1 MTGESLR
8 SIEDI
13 ISAAETHGSFE
24 DPDHETGDLQNVLR
38 AAWALMTIDQ
48 KKALVE
54 CAAVTD
60 IFDAIG

>member
-1 MTGESLR
+1 MTDKSLLD
-8 SIEDI
+8 IEDI

-38 AAWALMTIDQ
+38 AAWAIMTIDQ
-48 KKALVE
+48 KMALAE
-54 CAAVTD
+54 CDAVTG